1 MDGVFMNWLLAP
13 FAILL
18 GAVLTAQ
25 IATNAQLGKALENP
39 YIPATVNM
47 AFGLIVTVILT
58 WAL

>member
-1 MDGVFMNWLLAP
+1 MNWLLAP